1 MPSSC
6 AIDALKAHYQRLSQ
20 LNLLDLFKQ
29 NPQRAK
35 DFTLELDGVYFD
47 FSKNNINEQTL
58 DLLLDFAKQQN
69 LTTKIQA
76 MFNGEKINNTENR
89 AVLHTALRSNKES
102 ILVDGHNVMPEIK
115 AVRAQMAEFCRKIHS
130 GEHLGY
136 TGKKITTIVNIGI
149 GGSDL
154 GPVLICQA
162 LKPYR
167 VSGMNIH
174 FISSVDGYML
184 NDILADIDPET
195 TLFVVASKTFTTQE
209 TMTNAHST
217 RSWFLDKTTNNTAA
231 IAKHFIALS
240 TNTAA
245 VQAFGI
251 APENMF
257 AFWDFVGGRYSSWSA
272 IGLSIALYIGYNN
285 FDQFL
290 GGARAMDEHFS
301 QTADLRQNLPV
312 ILGLIGVWYNNF
324 YDYHSLIIS
333 PYNTRLTRFPAY
345 IQQLEMESNGKSV
358 NKAGDPLNYATCP
371 VVWGDSGIN
380 GQHAYYQLLHQGTQ
394 IVPMDIIVATSDKFS
409 NQEHN
414 DILWSNAIAQAEAF
428 MAGKSYETAKS
439 ELVAQ
444 GMSQDLASEIAK
456 HKVFPG
462 NRPSNMLVLPEIN
475 PHYLGMLIALY
486 EHKVF
491 VQGVIWD
498 INTFDQMGVEL
509 GKALAKKV
517 LQDIESRQISEHDGS
532 TVAIIQHYL
541 QQTTQ
546 NKQKS

>member
-1 MPSSC
+1 MSFCS
-6 AIDALKAHYQRLSQ
+6 IEALKSHHQQLSE
-20 LNLLDLFKQ
+20 LTISDLFKQ
-29 NPQRAK
+29 DQDRAK
-35 DFTLELDGVYFD
+35 DFTLESNGLYFD
-47 FSKNNINEQTL
+47 FSKNNINEKTL
-58 DLLLDFAKQQN
+58 ELLLDFADKQK

-89 AVLHTALRSNKES
+89 AVLHTALRSDKES
-102 ILVDGHNVMPEIK
+102 ILLDGYNVMPEIK

-184 NDILADIDPET
+184 NDILADIDPEI

-217 RSWFLDKTTNNTAA
+217 RNWFLDKTANNSAA

-240 TNTAA
+240 TNTTA
-245 VQAFGI
+245 VEAFGI
-251 APENMF
+251 ARENMF
-257 AFWDFVGGRYSSWSA
+257 AFWDFVGGRYSSCSA
-272 IGLSIALYIGYNN
+272 IGLSIALYIGSDN
-285 FDQFL
+285 FNQFL

-301 QTADLRQNLPV
+301 QTTDLRQNLPV

-358 NKAGDPLNYATCP
+358 NKAGEPLNYATCP

-428 MAGKSYETAKS
+428 MTGKSYATAKS
-439 ELVAQ
+439 ELLAQ
-444 GMSQDLASEIAK
+444 GMKEEVAAEVAK
-456 HKVFPG
+456 HKVFAG
-462 NRPSNMLVLPEIN
+462 NRPSNMIILPEIN

-486 EHKVF
+486 EHKAF

-517 LQDIESRQISEHDGS
+517 LHDIESGQISEHDAS

-541 QQTTQ
+541 S
-546 NKQKS
+546 QKT

>member
-1 MPSSC
+1 MPSSV
-6 AIDALKAHYQRLSQ
+6 IDALKAHYQQLSQ
-20 LNLLDLFKQ
+20 LTLLDLFKQ

-35 DFTLELDGVYFD
+35 DFTLESEGIYFD

-58 DLLLDFAKQQN
+58 ELLLNFAKQQN
-69 LTTKIQA
+69 LAAKIQA

-167 VSGMNIH
+167 VAGMNIH

-184 NDILADIDPET
+184 NDILADVDPET

-217 RSWFLDKTTNNTAA
+217 RSWFLDKTANNTAA

-240 TNTAA
+240 TNTQA
-245 VQAFGI
+245 VEAFGI
-251 APENMF
+251 ARENMF

-272 IGLSIALYIGYNN
+272 IGLSIALYIGYDN

-290 GGARAMDEHFS
+290 SGARVMDEHFS
-301 QTADLRQNLPV
+301 QTADLRKNLPV

-358 NKAGDPLNYATCP
+358 NKAGEPLDYATCP

-394 IVPMDIIVATSDKFS
+394 VVPMDIIVAASDKFS
-409 NQEHN
+409 NKEHN

-428 MAGKSYETAKS
+428 MTGKSYETAKA
-439 ELVAQ
+439 ELLMQ
-444 GMSQDLASEIAK
+444 GVVQESASEIAK
-456 HKVFPG
+456 HKVFSG
-462 NRPSNMLVLPEIN
+462 NRPSNMIILPEIN

-541 QQTTQ
+541 NQTTQ
-546 NKQKS
+546 NKLKS

>member
-1 MPSSC
+1 MSFCS
-6 AIDALKAHYQRLSQ
+6 IEALKSHHQQLSE
-20 LNLLDLFKQ
+20 LTISDLFKQ
-29 NPQRAK
+29 DQDRAK
-35 DFTLELDGVYFD
+35 DFTLESNGLYFD
-47 FSKNNINEQTL
+47 FSKNNINKKTL
-58 DLLLDFAKQQN
+58 ELLLDFADKQK

-102 ILVDGHNVMPEIK
+102 ILLDGHNVMPEIK

-167 VSGMNIH
+167 VNGMNIH

-184 NDILADIDPET
+184 NDILADIDPEI

-217 RSWFLDKTTNNTAA
+217 RSWFLDKTANNSAA

-240 TNTAA
+240 TNTTA
-245 VQAFGI
+245 VEAFGI

-257 AFWDFVGGRYSSWSA
+257 AFWDFVGGRYSSCSA
-272 IGLSIALYIGYNN
+272 IGLSIALYIGSDN
-285 FDQFL
+285 FNQFL

-301 QTADLRQNLPV
+301 QTTDLRQNLPV
-312 ILGLIGVWYNNF
+312 ILGLIGIWYNNF

-358 NKAGDPLNYATCP
+358 NKAGEPLNYATCP

-394 IVPMDIIVATSDKFS
+394 VVPMDIIVATSDKFS
-409 NQEHN
+409 NPEHN

-428 MAGKSYETAKS
+428 MTGKSYATAKS
-439 ELVAQ
+439 ELLAQ
-444 GMSQDLASEIAK
+444 GMKEEAAVEVAK
-456 HKVFPG
+456 HKVFAG
-462 NRPSNMLVLPEIN
+462 NRPSNMLILPEIN

-486 EHKVF
+486 EHKAF

-517 LQDIESRQISEHDGS
+517 LHDIESGQISEHDAS

-541 QQTTQ
+541 S
-546 NKQKS
+546 QKT

>member
-1 MPSSC
+1 MSFCS
-6 AIDALKAHYQRLSQ
+6 IEALKSHHQQLSE
-20 LNLLDLFKQ
+20 LTISDLFKQ
-29 NPQRAK
+29 DQDRAK
-35 DFTLELDGVYFD
+35 DFTLESNGLYFD
-47 FSKNNINEQTL
+47 FSKNNINKKTL
-58 DLLLDFAKQQN
+58 ELLLDFADKQK

-102 ILVDGHNVMPEIK
+102 ILLDGHNVMPEIK

-167 VSGMNIH
+167 VNGMNIH

-184 NDILADIDPET
+184 NDILADIDPEI

-217 RSWFLDKTTNNTAA
+217 RSWFLDKTANNSAA

-240 TNTAA
+240 TNTTA
-245 VQAFGI
+245 VEAFGI

-257 AFWDFVGGRYSSWSA
+257 AFWDFVGGRYSSCSA
-272 IGLSIALYIGYNN
+272 IGLSIALYIGSDN
-285 FDQFL
+285 FNQFL

-301 QTADLRQNLPV
+301 QTTDLRQNLPV
-312 ILGLIGVWYNNF
+312 ILGLIGIWYNNF

-358 NKAGDPLNYATCP
+358 NKAGEPLNYATCP

-394 IVPMDIIVATSDKFS
+394 VVPMDIIVATSDKFS
-409 NQEHN
+409 NPEHN

-428 MAGKSYETAKS
+428 MTGKSYATAKS
-439 ELVAQ
+439 ELLAQ
-444 GMSQDLASEIAK
+444 GMKEEAAAEVAK
-456 HKVFPG
+456 HKVFAG
-462 NRPSNMLVLPEIN
+462 NRPSNMLILPEIN

-486 EHKVF
+486 EHKAF

-517 LQDIESRQISEHDGS
+517 LHDIESGQISEHDAS

-541 QQTTQ
+541 S
-546 NKQKS
+546 QKT